1 VAHPIF
7 ILFEGG
13 PTIMAFEFLR
23 RRSLLTHGFVG
34 WWSARRHAYPGD
46 EHGVRIPVY
55 GWVDAEAAQAAET
68 ALRMA
73 TQSGPAQLSAPEPVA
88 LEPAAASPASDD
100 RIATFPVR
108 A

>member
-1 VAHPIF
+1 
-7 ILFEGG
+7 
-13 PTIMAFEFLR
+13 MALDFLR

-68 ALRMA
+68 ALRA
-73 TQSGPAQLSAPEPVA
+73 AGRPTSVA
-88 LEPAAASPASDD
+88 LVGSEPTAIEPGAPASVHED
-100 RIATFPVR
+100 RIATFAAR

>member
-1 VAHPIF
+1 
-7 ILFEGG
+7 
-13 PTIMAFEFLR
+13 MALDFLR

-68 ALRMA
+68 ALR
-73 TQSGPAQLSAPEPVA
+73 
-88 LEPAAASPASDD
+88 AAARPTPVTLVGPKPIAIEPGAPAPAHDD
-100 RIATFPVR
+100 HIATFTAR

>member
-1 VAHPIF
+1 
-7 ILFEGG
+7 
-13 PTIMAFEFLR
+13 MAFDFLR

-68 ALRMA
+68 VLRAAARPAPA
-73 TQSGPAQLSAPEPVA
+73 TLVGSEPAMI
-88 LEPAAASPASDD
+88 EPAAPSLASED
-100 RIATFPVR
+100 RITATAAR